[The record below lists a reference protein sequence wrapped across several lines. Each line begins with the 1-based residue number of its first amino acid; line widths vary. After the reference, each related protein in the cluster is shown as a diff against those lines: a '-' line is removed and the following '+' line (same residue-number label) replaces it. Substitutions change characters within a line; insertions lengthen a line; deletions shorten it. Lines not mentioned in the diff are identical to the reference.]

1 MRDFIVCWTTQQHFK
16 ISVLLSEGRGKSGCS
31 ATRKDRKC
39 LPGLTCDEDFYCIL
53 DRGES
58 LSLFELH
65 SLFSLFFSSLPSLEA
80 SCLHTMHL
88 GEEIAWK
95 PSCEVDGSYAAK
107 QCRGDK
113 LTGRFQIFNNI
124 FLLLW
129 ITCHFIDLHFSLSC
143 SLLCH
148 ASDASATRRR
158 ATRSSAGSGGKTL
171 ITWRASAADSAIEPN
186 VLADWTWHCIV
197 FLTGTLKHYNATW
210 EYAGAPTS
218 RADSSSRA
226 LSLCRIIFGHF
237 CHVVSFN

>member
-1 MRDFIVCWTTQQHFK
+1 MKTFIAFSIEV
-16 ISVLLSEGRGKSGCS
+16 
-31 ATRKDRKC
+31 
-39 LPGLTCDEDFYCIL
+39 
-53 DRGES
+53 
-58 LSLFELH
+58 SLF
-65 SLFSLFFSSLPSLEA
+65 LFSSFIRYFHFFSRLFPSFAYTEA

-113 LTGRFQIFNNI
+113 LTGRFQISNNI
-124 FLLLW
+124 LILWW
-129 ITCHFIDLHFSLSC
+129 ITCHFIDLHFSL
-143 SLLCH
+143 LCVAFIH